1 MQLICLLM
9 ILLLLPI
16 PLVALIE
23 HICNKNH
30 QGPLKGKLRTSQT
43 SSHSMIMLLKCIC
56 ISILSFT
63 DNMQSNTSLMLLQQ
77 LEPTKLQYLCGL
89 VFGQTLESL
98 IPIWCPVVKE
108 LKWSCVKTEFQ
119 SKWARQFD
127 TAGDSTMVEQWTPIA
142 WKQRKRNPRWSFF
155 KGHQ

>member
-1 MQLICLLM
+1 MQVICLLM

-30 QGPLKGKLRTSQT
+30 LGPLQWKLRTSQT

-77 LEPTKLQYLCGL
+77 SAPTKIQSLCGL
-89 VFGQTLESL
+89 VFWTNFG
-98 IPIWCPVVKE
+98 IIDPWCPVVKE
-108 LKWSCVKTEFQ
+108 LKWSCDKTEFH
-119 SKWARQFD
+119 SEWARQFN

-142 WKQRKRNPRWSFF
+142 WKQRKKNPRWSFF